1 MAETSSSAGTVMAG
15 TMAIII
21 SPEVVLDT
29 KVPIAEEAGAW
40 ARVALGDLTGRLG
53 AGMEGEERGVGVS
66 APLDF
71 LRTLC
76 WQALLTKTCL

>member
-29 KVPIAEEAGAW
+29 KVPIAEEAGA
-40 ARVALGDLTGRLG
+40 G
-53 AGMEGEERGVGVS
+53 AGGGGGLPRGGWGGGMEGEERGVGVS

>member
-1 MAETSSSAGTVMAG
+1 
-15 TMAIII
+15 
-21 SPEVVLDT
+21 
-29 KVPIAEEAGAW
+29 
-40 ARVALGDLTGRLG
+40 
-53 AGMEGEERGVGVS
+53 MEGEERGVGVS